1 MKTTDYIYD
10 SEVYIRLSNGNIMF
24 LQWGSEPAPD
34 SEGTVDYTIFNI
46 EKEEID
52 GGQLDFSP
60 IDKYQYI
67 QDAIKDTLEFAYLGD
82 EVPDYEIL
90 DDYGIY

>member
-1 MKTTDYIYD
+1 
-10 SEVYIRLSNGNIMF
+10 MF
-24 LQWGSEPAPD
+24 LQWGSEPANGL
-34 SEGTVDYTIFNI
+34 EGTVDYTIFNTV
-46 EKEEID
+46 KEEID

-67 QDAIKDTLEFAYLGD
+67 QDAIKDTLEFAYLGE

-90 DDYGIY
+90 ENYELY